1 MSADSYE
8 RLVAKLKRA
17 HYLGTVAG
25 LLGWDEQVNLPPDSA
40 DQRAE
45 QLALLAELQHAAATD
60 PEIGALLTKLE
71 RGAGAPPVMSK
82 DSGRDTQTTSNPS
95 LTVEPVCHLTSDK
108 PSVQADRAVIMREAR
123 RDYDRVVK
131 LPADFVAEK
140 ARLSSAAYHT
150 WASAKGKSDFAAF
163 APFLEKHL
171 ALAKQE
177 AAYLGWADRA
187 YDYAIDK
194 HDPGMT
200 AAKLTE
206 LFAELKAGLVPL
218 VRRIAESP
226 VRAKTGIFKGFPVEA
241 QRAFLREVTERL
253 GFNYR
258 RGRID
263 VSLHPFCEG
272 SGADIRMTT
281 RFDAD
286 NPLDS
291 LFSSIHETGHGL
303 YEQGLPLAAQGTP
316 LGQNAG
322 MGVHESQSRLWE
334 NQVSRSRAFWKF
346 FEPRFRE
353 RFPAQLAAV
362 SSDDLYLAVNEV
374 APTLIRVD
382 SDEVHY
388 NLHILLRFELERR
401 LFAGDLAVRDLP
413 AAWNALSQEL
423 LGLTPPADSQ
433 GVLQDVHWSGGAF
446 GYFPSYCLGNMIA
459 AQLWATVLKTYPDI
473 EDDFARGDFSRLL
486 GWLRTGI
493 HEQGR
498 RYETLEL
505 VRRVTGEELTPT
517 YLLRY
522 LEERYAPLYL

>member
-1 MSADSYE
+1 VCLHRDMSDAYE

-25 LLGWDEQVNLPPDSA
+25 LLGWDEQVNLPRDSA

-45 QLALLAELQHAAATD
+45 QMALLAELQHAAASD
-60 PEIGALLTKLE
+60 SEIGKLLAELE
-71 RGAGAPPVMSK
+71 
-82 DSGRDTQTTSNPS
+82 DQ
-95 LTVEPVCHLTSDK
+95 VCHLLSDK
-108 PSVQADRAVIMREAR
+108 LSGAADQKVVLREAKK
-123 RDYDRVVK
+123 DYERVVK
-131 LPADFVAEK
+131 LPAEFVADK
-140 ARLSSAAYHT
+140 ARLSSAAYHG
-150 WASAKGKSDFAAF
+150 WAAAKGASDFAAF

-177 AAYLGWADRA
+177 AAYLGWGDRP

-194 HDPGMT
+194 HDPGMDAETIT
-200 AAKLTE
+200 A

-218 VRRIAESP
+218 VRAIAASP
-226 VRAKTGIFKGFPVEA
+226 VRARTDIFKGFPVDA
-241 QRAFLREVTERL
+241 QRDFLREVTERL

-272 SGADIRMTT
+272 AGADIRMTT

-346 FEPRFRE
+346 FEPRFRGK
-353 RFPAQLAAV
+353 FPAQLAAV
-362 SSDDLYLAVNEV
+362 SSEELYLAVNEV

-388 NLHILLRFELERR
+388 NLHIILRFEIERR
-401 LFAGDLAVRDLP
+401 LFSGELAVKDLP
-413 AAWNALSQEL
+413 AAWNALSAEL
-423 LGLTPPADSQ
+423 LGLTPTSDKV

-446 GYFPSYCLGNMIA
+446 GYFPSYCLGNMMA
-459 AQLWATVLKTYPDI
+459 AQLWFTVRAKFPELDA
-473 EDDFARGDFSRLL
+473 DFEKGDFSRLL
-486 GWLRTGI
+486 GWLRSEV

-498 RYETLEL
+498 RYEMREL
-505 VRRVTGEELTPT
+505 VRRVTGEELTPK

-522 LEERYAPLYL
+522 LQERYAPLYLK

>member
-1 MSADSYE
+1 MSDAYE
-8 RLVAKLKRA
+8 SLVAKLKRT

-45 QLALLAELQHAAATD
+45 QAALIAELQHAAASD
-60 PEIGALLTKLE
+60 PGIALLLGEAEK
-71 RGAGAPPVMSK
+71 
-82 DSGRDTQTTSNPS
+82 Q
-95 LTVEPVCHLTSDK
+95 VCHLLSDK
-108 PSVQADRAVIMREAR
+108 PAEVVDRQVVLREAKK
-123 RDYDRVVK
+123 DYARVVK
-131 LPADFVAEK
+131 LPAEFVAEK
-140 ARLSSAAYHT
+140 ARLSSEAYHA
-150 WASAKGKSDFAAF
+150 WASAKAADDFAAF
-163 APFLEKHL
+163 APYLEKHL
-171 ALAKQE
+171 ELAKRE
-177 AAYLGWADRA
+177 AAYLGFGDRP

-194 HDPGMT
+194 HDPGMD
-200 AAKLTE
+200 AATIAA
-206 LFAELKAGLVPL
+206 LFAELKTGLVPL
-218 VRRIAESP
+218 VRAIAASP
-226 VRAKTGIFKGFPVEA
+226 VRARTDIFKGFPVDA
-241 QRAFLREVTERL
+241 QREFLREVTERL

-272 SGADIRMTT
+272 AGADIRMTT
-281 RFDAD
+281 RFDAN

-303 YEQGLPLAAQGTP
+303 YEQGLPLASQGTP

-353 RFPAQLAAV
+353 KFPAQLAAV
-362 SSDDLYLAVNEV
+362 SSEELYLAVNEV

-388 NLHILLRFELERR
+388 NLHIILRFEIERR
-401 LFAGDLAVRDLP
+401 LFSGELAVKDLP
-413 AAWNALSQEL
+413 AAWNALSTEL
-423 LGLTPPADSQ
+423 LGLTPPGNKL

-446 GYFPSYCLGNMIA
+446 GYFPSYCLGNMMA
-459 AQLWATVLKTYPDI
+459 AQLWFSVRAKFPELDA
-473 EDDFARGDFSRLL
+473 DFEKGDFSRLL
-486 GWLRTGI
+486 GWLRTNI

-498 RYETLEL
+498 RFEMRDL
-505 VRRVTGEELTPT
+505 VRRVTGEELTPRH
-517 YLLRY
+517 LLRY
-522 LEERYAPLYL
+522 LQERYGALYLK

>member
-1 MSADSYE
+1 MSDDSTTMPDSYD

-17 HYLGTVAG
+17 HVLGTVAG
-25 LLGWDEQVNLPPDSA
+25 LLGWDEQVNLPTDSA

-45 QLALLAELQHAAATD
+45 QSALLAELNHAAASD
-60 PEIGALLTKLE
+60 AEIGKLLGELE
-71 RGAGAPPVMSK
+71 NARA
-82 DSGRDTQTTSNPS
+82 S
-95 LTVEPVCHLTSDK
+95 LT
-108 PSVQADRAVIMREAR
+108 ADQQVVVREAR
-123 RDYDRVVK
+123 RDYDRVTK
-131 LPADFVAEK
+131 LPSEFVAEK
-140 ARLSSAAYHT
+140 ARLSSAAYHA
-150 WASAKGKSDFAAF
+150 WAEAKGKADFAAY
-163 APFLEKHL
+163 APYLEKHL
-171 ALAKQE
+171 ALAKCE
-177 AAYLGWADRA
+177 AATLGWGDRP

-200 AAKLTE
+200 AAKITV
-206 LFAELKAGLVPL
+206 LFTELKAGLVPL
-218 VRRIAESP
+218 VRAIAASP
-226 VRAKTGIFKGFPVEA
+226 VKARTDIFKGFPVEA
-241 QRAFLREVTERL
+241 QRDFLREVTERL

-303 YEQGLPLAAQGTP
+303 YEQGLPLALQGTP

-334 NQVSRSRAFWKF
+334 NQVSRSRAFWAF

-353 RFPAQLAAV
+353 KFPAQLAAV
-362 SSDDLYLAVNEV
+362 SSEELYLAVNEV

-388 NLHILLRFELERR
+388 NLHILLRFELEQR
-401 LFAGDLAVRDLP
+401 LFRGDLAVADLP
-413 AAWNALSQEL
+413 AAWNALSEEL
-423 LGLTPPADSQ
+423 LGLTPTSDKV

-459 AQLWATVLKTYPDI
+459 AQLWFTVLKTLPGL
-473 EDDFARGDFSRLL
+473 EADFAKGDFSRLL
-486 GWLRTGI
+486 GWLRTNI

-498 RYETLEL
+498 RYDTLAL
-505 VRRVTGEELTPT
+505 VKEVTGEELTPK

-522 LEERYAPLYL
+522 LQERYAPLYLK

>member
-1 MSADSYE
+1 MREVCLRACNLSMSDSYE
-8 RLVAKLKRA
+8 LLVAKLKRA
-17 HYLGTVAG
+17 HVLGTVAG

-40 DQRAE
+40 DQRGE
-45 QLALLAELQHAAATD
+45 QMALLAELNHAAASD
-60 PEIGALLTKLE
+60 AEIGKLLNELE
-71 RGAGAPPVMSK
+71 NAPA
-82 DSGRDTQTTSNPS
+82 S
-95 LTVEPVCHLTSDK
+95 LTAEQQVV
-108 PSVQADRAVIMREAR
+108 VREAR
-123 RDYDRVVK
+123 RDYDRVTK
-131 LPADFVAEK
+131 LPAEFVAEK
-140 ARLSSAAYHT
+140 ARLSSAAYHA
-150 WASAKGKSDFAAF
+150 WAEAKATSDFAAY
-163 APFLEKHL
+163 APFIEKHL
-171 ALAKQE
+171 ALAKRE
-177 AAYLGWADRA
+177 AAYLGWVDRP

-200 AAKLTE
+200 AARLTALFTE
-206 LFAELKAGLVPL
+206 LKTGLVPL
-218 VRRIAESP
+218 VRAIAASP
-226 VRAKTGIFKGFPVEA
+226 IKARTDIFKSFPLGA
-241 QRAFLREVTERL
+241 QRDFLREVTERL

-303 YEQGLPLAAQGTP
+303 YEQGLPLPAQGTP

-334 NQVSRSRAFWKF
+334 NQVSRSRAFWAF

-353 RFPAQLAAV
+353 KFPTQLAAV
-362 SSDDLYLAVNEV
+362 SSEELYLAVNEV

-388 NLHILLRFELERR
+388 NLHILLRFELEQR
-401 LFAGDLAVRDLP
+401 LFRGDLAVSDLP
-413 AAWNALSQEL
+413 VAWNALSQEL
-423 LGLTPPADSQ
+423 LGLTPTSDKV

-459 AQLWATVLKTYPDI
+459 AQLWFTVRMALPGM
-473 EDDFARGDFSRLL
+473 EADFEKGDFSKLL
-486 GWLRTGI
+486 GWLRTSI
-493 HEQGR
+493 HKQGR
-498 RYETLEL
+498 RYDTLAL
-505 VRRVTGEELTPT
+505 VRQVTGEELTPK

-522 LEERYAPLYL
+522 LQERYAPLYLK

>member
-1 MSADSYE
+1 MSAAYE
-8 RLVAKLKRA
+8 RLVAKLKRV
-17 HYLGTVAG
+17 HYLGTIAG

-45 QLALLAELQHAAATD
+45 QSALLAELHHAAAAD
-60 PEIGALLTKLE
+60 PEIAQLL
-71 RGAGAPPVMSK
+71 R
-82 DSGRDTQTTSNPS
+82 N
-95 LTVEPVCHLTSDK
+95 VENQVCHLISDK
-108 PSVQADRAVIMREAR
+108 PAEPTDEQVVLREAKK
-123 RDYDRVVK
+123 DYERVVK
-131 LPADFVAEK
+131 LPAEFVAEK
-140 ARLSSAAYHT
+140 ARLSSAAYHG
-150 WASAKGKSDFAAF
+150 WVAAKERTDFGAF

-177 AAYLGWADRA
+177 AAYLGWGDRP
-187 YDYAIDK
+187 YDSAIDK
-194 HDPGMT
+194 HDPGMDAATIT
-200 AAKLTE
+200 A

-218 VRRIAESP
+218 VRAIAASP
-226 VRAKTGIFKGFPVEA
+226 VRARTDIFKGFPVDA
-241 QRAFLREVTERL
+241 QRDFLREVTERL

-334 NQVSRSRAFWKF
+334 NQVSRSRAFWTF

-353 RFPAQLAAV
+353 KFPAQLAAV
-362 SSDDLYLAVNEV
+362 SSEELYLAVNEV

-388 NLHILLRFELERR
+388 NLHIILRFEIEQR
-401 LFAGDLAVRDLP
+401 LFSGELAVRDLP
-413 AAWNALSQEL
+413 AAWNALSREL
-423 LGLTPPADSQ
+423 LGLEPTSDRT

-446 GYFPSYCLGNMIA
+446 GYFPSYCLGNMMA
-459 AQLWATVLKTYPDI
+459 AQLWFTVRAKFPGLDA
-473 EDDFARGDFSRLL
+473 DFEKGDFSRLL
-486 GWLRTGI
+486 GWLRTEI

-498 RYETLEL
+498 RYEMREL
-505 VRRVTGEELTPT
+505 VRRVTGEELSPK

-522 LEERYAPLYL
+522 LQERYAPLYLK